1 MILERVRYRTNIFL
15 GICPVREFLLIVEAA
30 SFYFRARRSLFRGF
44 TMRRFLIACVLFATC
59 GLLGTVVEPTQ
70 VVASGD
76 PAPAGTYDVGGTIYA
91 INWEYGYVII
101 ETQKGCYQA
110 IYPDGNTVVTV
121 KGAPATL
128 LSMAVGNRIRSN
140 NSLTTGHSL
149 YIDLR

>member
-1 MILERVRYRTNIFL
+1 MMRQ
-15 GICPVREFLLIVEAA
+15 FLLAYA
-30 SFYFRARRSLFRGF
+30 L
-44 TMRRFLIACVLFATC
+44 LATC
-59 GLLGTVVEPTQ
+59 TILGAVVEPTQ
-70 VVASGD
+70 VVASGGT
-76 PAPAGTYDVGGTIYA
+76 APAGTYDVGGTIYA

-128 LSMAVGNRIRSN
+128 LSMTVGNRIRSN